1 MEIGAPRD
9 SAAIHNTIRTIQVVA
24 RSKRQGKGMTSIS
37 RRSFV
42 KGIGALP
49 LALGLP
55 RIAGANDLLVRYDIA
70 SPQGRDM
77 LAIFAAAV
85 TRMQTKYAEG
95 SQLGWLWQWY
105 THFVPDSTTK
115 AAEIER
121 LFGTTSTTRS
131 RLAQETW
138 DTCQSHSGQNP
149 YNFLPWHRMYVY
161 NLEQIVRRVMSRP
174 DFTMPY
180 WDYTSEDPA
189 KRGVV
194 PVEFRSPGDPVFGS
208 LYRPDRNDLANS
220 GEPIQS
226 GRTGDPMRITGPMRK
241 AYYET
246 VGSDPGFCRSIN
258 SGIHSNIHVLVGNR
272 LGMGSVPWA
281 GGDPLFWAHH
291 SNIDRIWASWNLYG
305 GINPGDAE
313 WAQQTSVFAGA
324 AGRVVAPFKN
334 YFNCEELGYTYD
346 AFIPPATTST
356 TSTTTMMMAAATGSR
371 IPPKNVQPEL
381 LAKAPHAAE
390 LGATAARVT
399 LLPVAGAR
407 NEGPVLGLDPAHPS
421 RRTFLVLKD
430 LHAWAQ
436 PGVLYDVYV
445 LPTRGGRLNNA
456 SYVGPINFFDAQFHD
471 HGNGAMGDV
480 LGQNLNSFDITEL
493 LRRIARS
500 GNPNAREA
508 LLVTIIPGGK
518 PASDAKPLVGSIELT
533 RQ

>member
-1 MEIGAPRD
+1 
-9 SAAIHNTIRTIQVVA
+9 
-24 RSKRQGKGMTSIS
+24 MTDIS
-37 RRSFV
+37 RRNFV

-55 RIAGANDLLVRYDIA
+55 RIAGANDLLVRYDID

-77 LAIFAAAV
+77 LALFAAAV
-85 TRMQTKYAEG
+85 TRMQTKYAEN

-138 DTCQSHSGQNP
+138 DTCQSHSGQDPN
-149 YNFLPWHRMYVY
+149 NFLPWHRMYVY
-161 NLEQIVRRVMSRP
+161 NMEQIVRRVMSRP

-180 WDYTSEDPA
+180 WNYTSDDPA
-189 KRGVV
+189 KRGVL

-220 GEPIQS
+220 GQPIQS
-226 GRTGDPMRITGPMRK
+226 GRPGDPMRVTGPMGK
-241 AYYET
+241 ANYEM
-246 VGSDPGFCRSIN
+246 VGSDVGFCRSIN
-258 SGIHSNIHVLVGNR
+258 SGIHGTIHVLVGNR
-272 LGMGSVPWA
+272 LGMGSVPYA
-281 GGDPLFWAHH
+281 GGDPLFWVHH
-291 SNIDRIWASWNLYG
+291 SNIDRIWASWNLSG
-305 GINPGDAE
+305 RLNPGDAQ

-324 AGRVVAPFKN
+324 NGRVVAPYN
-334 YFNCEELGYTYD
+334 SYFNCADLGYAYD
-346 AFIPPATTST
+346 AYIPSPVTST
-356 TSTTTMMMAAATGSR
+356 TSTMAVKSGASGTS
-371 IPPKNVQPEL
+371 VQPER

-390 LGATAARVT
+390 LGASATRVT

-407 NEGPVLGLDPAHPS
+407 NNGPVLGIDPAYPQK
-421 RRTFLVLKD
+421 RTFLVVKD
-430 LHAWAQ
+430 LHTWAQ
-436 PGVLYDVYV
+436 PGVLYDIYV

-456 SYVGPINFFDAQFHD
+456 SYVGAINFFDAQFHD

-508 LLVTIIPGGK
+508 LLVTFVPGGK

>member
-1 MEIGAPRD
+1 
-9 SAAIHNTIRTIQVVA
+9 
-24 RSKRQGKGMTSIS
+24 MTYIS
-37 RRSFV
+37 RRNFV
-42 KGIGALP
+42 KGMGALP

-55 RIAGANDLLVRYDIA
+55 RVAGADDLLVRHDIA

-85 TRMQTKYAEG
+85 TRMQTKYAEN

-105 THFVPDSTTK
+105 THFVPASTTK

-131 RLAQETW
+131 RLAEETW
-138 DTCQSHSGQNP
+138 DTCQSHSGQDPN
-149 YNFLPWHRMYVY
+149 NFLPWHRMYVY

-180 WDYTSEDPA
+180 WDYTSDDPA

-226 GRTGDPMRITGPMRK
+226 GRTGDPMQISGPMRK
-241 AYYET
+241 ANYEM
-246 VGSDPGFCRSIN
+246 VGSDPGFCRVIN
-258 SGIHSNIHVLVGNR
+258 TSIHSNIHVLVGNR
-272 LGMGSVPWA
+272 FGMGSVPYA

-291 SNIDRIWASWNLYG
+291 SNIDRIWASWNLNG
-305 GINPGDAE
+305 GINPSESE

-324 AGRVVAPFKN
+324 TGRVIGQYKS
-334 YFNCEELGYTYD
+334 YFSCSELGYGYD
-346 AFIPPATTST
+346 AYIPPPASQTTST
-356 TSTTTMMMAAATGSR
+356 TLMAQKSGATST
-371 IPPKNVQPEL
+371 PVQPER

-390 LGATAARVT
+390 LGASATRVT
-399 LLPVAGAR
+399 LVPIVGAR
-407 NEGPVLGLDPAHPS
+407 NDGPVLGLDPAHP
-421 RRTFLVLKD
+421 RKRTFLVLKD
-430 LHAWAQ
+430 LHTWAQ
-436 PGVLYDVYV
+436 PGVLYDIYV
-445 LPTRGGRLNNA
+445 SPTRGGRLNNA
-456 SYVGPINFFDAQFHD
+456 SYVGAINFFDAEFHD
-471 HGNGAMGDV
+471 HGHGAMGDV
-480 LGQNLNSFDITEL
+480 LGQNLNSFDISEL

-508 LLVTIIPGGK
+508 LLVTIVPGGR
-518 PASDAKPLVGSIELT
+518 PAADAKPLVGSIELT